1 MFAKHWCSVTCYIEH
16 NSRPFLST
24 NIEKNFSKNDFL
36 NLQDQI
42 GAFLGGLND
51 FFEGSYNGLSIT
63 GRQKIAKKWRAD
75 IVEIG
80 YKMLSAKPADIRSIL
95 EHPVLLNIDG
105 EEQAKFFRFAVE
117 MAKIDRFLEGNYRNL
132 ERLSE
137 YKTALALEQD
147 A

>member
-1 MFAKHWCSVTCYIEH
+1 M
-16 NSRPFLST
+16 
-24 NIEKNFSKNDFL
+24 
-36 NLQDQI
+36 
-42 GAFLGGLND
+42 ND